1 MSFFDESKNV
11 GLLLLIIALLDI
23 IFTVVAVFAFD
34 GYKDME
40 MWKKIIMII
49 GVLIT
54 SGLYAI
60 LGLDIQNGSC
70 RFQIGAFFNDVISK
84 FGVLLAIT
92 AATGLINIIDGLALV
107 FYSPGSGIMNIVIG
121 VLMLVMAY
129 LMVSGDKTAN
139 QVVWIILLILYIL
152 MLIGSIFLCLVL
164 IGIPMLLLS
173 IMLLVFLL
181 SPEVKSKM
189 GM

>member
-1 MSFFDESKNV
+1 
-11 GLLLLIIALLDI
+11 
-23 IFTVVAVFAFD
+23 
-34 GYKDME
+34 
-40 MWKKIIMII
+40 
-49 GVLIT
+49 
-54 SGLYAI
+54 
-60 LGLDIQNGSC
+60 
-70 RFQIGAFFNDVISK
+70 
-84 FGVLLAIT
+84 
-92 AATGLINIIDGLALV
+92 
-107 FYSPGSGIMNIVIG
+107 MNIVIG

-139 QVVWIILLILYIL
+139 QVVWIILLIIYIL

-173 IMLLVFLL
+173 IMLIVFLL